1 MNNKILIIQT
11 AFIGDVILATSLV
24 ESVRKEYPTAQID
37 FLLRKGNEAIIIANP
52 QINQIFIWDKKKG
65 KFSSL
70 LRLLFKIRK
79 EKYSIVLNIQ
89 RFFNSGLLTAL
100 SGAPIKIGFHSNP
113 LSMFFSKSITH
124 KIPHKEDRGN
134 FLHEVQRNYQ
144 LMAVVSSQGSIPE
157 ANSIPPKIYFSP
169 EDIKTIEGLNLPPE
183 YIVMAPSSVWFT
195 KQWHQSKWKELI
207 ESVSKKFPI
216 FLIGAPTDQEFIT
229 PLCLN
234 PNVHNLCGKLNL
246 RESALLMKKAKRVFV
261 NDSAPLHLASSVN
274 AKVTAIFCSTVP
286 DFGYYPLTEDT
297 TILQVEPRLSCMP
310 CGLHGHKKCPKQHFK
325 CAMDIPISRVQESIT

>member
-24 ESVRKEYPTAQID
+24 ESVRKKYPDAQID
-37 FLLRKGNEAIIIANP
+37 FLLRKGNEAIMMANP
-52 QINQIFIWDKKKG
+52 HINQIFIWDKKKG

-70 LRLLFKIRK
+70 LRLLFKVRK
-79 EKYSIVLNIQ
+79 EKYSVVLNIQ

-113 LSMFFSKSITH
+113 LSMFFTQSITH
-124 KIPHKEDRGN
+124 KIPHHEENGSL
-134 FLHEVQRNYQ
+134 FHEVQRNFQ
-144 LMAVVSSQGSIPE
+144 LLAATLPQGEIPKP
-157 ANSIPPKIYFSP
+157 NSIPPKIYFSP
-169 EDIKTIEGLNLPPE
+169 EDVKKIEGLKLPQE

-207 ESVSKKFPI
+207 EKVSNTFPI
-216 FLIGAPTDQEFIT
+216 YLIGAPSDQNFIT

-234 PNVHNLCGKLNL
+234 SNVHNLCGKLNL
-246 RESALLMKKAKRVFV
+246 RESALLMKEAKRVFV

-286 DFGYYPLTEDT
+286 EFGYSPLTEDT
-297 TILQVEPRLSCMP
+297 SIVQVEPRLSCMP

-325 CAMDIPISRVQESIT
+325 CAMDISVSKVQETIK